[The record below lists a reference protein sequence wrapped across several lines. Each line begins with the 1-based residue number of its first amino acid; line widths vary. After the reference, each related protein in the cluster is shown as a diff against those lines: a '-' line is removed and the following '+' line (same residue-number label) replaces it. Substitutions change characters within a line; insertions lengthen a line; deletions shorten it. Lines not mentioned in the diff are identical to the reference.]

1 MADPATIAAI
11 IGAIAAAATTTATVA
26 QTEVN
31 REGSGI
37 AATILNESDFD
48 FTITSFELNHGDW
61 MEHPSVALSSVK
73 TIYAMLRKEAE
84 FFAQAP
90 QTDQQVNTY
99 WQTKYV
105 APGTSKVF
113 VRSAFTTYEMK
124 GAGAGSEGL
133 IMLKNKGPALFCI
146 FLLIRKI
153 PAGSYGA
160 GVGIYPPSD
169 VDGWVLGDY
178 GAVVLNMIKSAPAV
192 PPVSKEGTQ
201 FSEGK
206 TKTAKNGPVK
216 VTFAGAQSTEFLIQN
231 AGD

>member
-1 MADPATIAAI
+1 MADPVTIAAL
-11 IGAIAAAATTTATVA
+11 IGAIATAASTTATVA
-26 QTEVN
+26 QAEVN

-37 AATILNESDFD
+37 AGTILNESDYD

-61 MEHPSVALSSVK
+61 MQHPSIAVSSVK
-73 TIYAMLRKEAE
+73 TIYEMLRKEAE
-84 FFAQAP
+84 FIAKGP
-90 QTDQQVNTY
+90 QTDAQVNTY

-113 VRSAFTTYEMK
+113 VRSAFTTYEMR

-133 IMLKNKGPALFCI
+133 IRLTNKDPRYGSI

-153 PAGSYGA
+153 PGGSYGA
-160 GVGIYPPSD
+160 GVGIYTQKF
-169 VDGWVLGDY
+169 VDKWILGDY
-178 GAVVLNMIKSAPAV
+178 GAPVIDYIKSAPAN
-192 PPVSKEGTQ
+192 PPVSAEGTQ
-201 FSEGK
+201 FSEGA

-231 AGD
+231 A